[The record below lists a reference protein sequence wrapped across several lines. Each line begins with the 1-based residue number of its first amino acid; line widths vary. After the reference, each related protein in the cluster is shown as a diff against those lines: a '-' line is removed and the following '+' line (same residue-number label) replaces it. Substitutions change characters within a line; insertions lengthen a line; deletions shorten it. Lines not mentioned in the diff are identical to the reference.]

1 MPVDRVVAEIETPF
15 RKALQMTQ
23 PVSTLDDDFS
33 KAFFGVTDDLKVYVQ
48 YVKRLGYKG
57 IAFKGIAF
65 KAIALSEGPAKIFGH
80 RDREIGGETL
90 EMIRNALGKCRRCK
104 LHSGRTNIVFG
115 AGNPQAK
122 LVLVGEGPGYEEDIQ
137 GMPFVGQAGQLLTR
151 ILKAIK
157 LTREQV
163 YICNIIK
170 CRPPGNRNP
179 EPDEIA
185 ACIPFLRRQIRA
197 IRPRLI
203 CALGTFA
210 AQTLLQT
217 NTPISRLR
225 GRFHT
230 YEDIAM
236 LPTYHPAFLLRNPD
250 KKRDVWQDMQK
261 LQEAYEKA

>member
-23 PVSTLDDDFS
+23 PVSTLGDDFS

-57 IAFKGIAF
+57 IA
-65 KAIALSEGPAKIFGH
+65 LSEGPAKIFGH
-80 RDREIGGETL
+80 RDSETAGETL